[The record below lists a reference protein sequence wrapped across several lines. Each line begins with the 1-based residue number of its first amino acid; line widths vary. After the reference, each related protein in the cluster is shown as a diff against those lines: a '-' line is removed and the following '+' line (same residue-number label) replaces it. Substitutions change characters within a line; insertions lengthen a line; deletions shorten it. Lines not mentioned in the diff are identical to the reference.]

1 MNRTLYK
8 KLEDICAREYILNKL
23 SATKFRT
30 FVDFLYDDIRTW
42 DEPMNVSE
50 VDIIHR
56 IEEHMSYMVSSYL
69 TSHTRVLVWTNKL
82 LEELRIGHYFIW
94 NFNYL

>member
-42 DEPMNVSE
+42 DEPMKVSE

-69 TSHTRVLVWTNKL
+69 TKSYEGISTDKQ
-82 LEELRIGHYFIW
+82 FITGA
-94 NFNYL
+94 

>member
-56 IEEHMSYMVSSYL
+56 IGEHLSYMVSSSL
-69 TSHTRVLVWTNKL
+69 ADTCTGTTHD
-82 LEELRIGHYFIW
+82 
-94 NFNYL
+94 

>member
-23 SATKFRT
+23 SANKFRT

-42 DEPMNVSE
+42 NEPMNVSE

-69 TSHTRVLVWTNKL
+69 TKSY
-82 LEELRIGHYFIW
+82 EGIGVEKPT
-94 NFNYL
+94 LKQA

>member
-8 KLEDICAREYILNKL
+8 KLEDICEREYILNKL

-56 IEEHMSYMVSSYL
+56 IGEHLSYMVSS
-69 TSHTRVLVWTNKL
+69 L
-82 LEELRIGHYFIW
+82 LADTCTGTTHD
-94 NFNYL
+94 

>member
-56 IEEHMSYMVSSYL
+56 IEEHMSYMLSSYL
-69 TSHTRVLVWTNKL
+69 TKPYEGISM
-82 LEELRIGHYFIW
+82 EEQFITGA
-94 NFNYL
+94 

>member
-8 KLEDICAREYILNKL
+8 KLEDICAREYILIKL
-23 SATKFRT
+23 SANKFRT

-42 DEPMNVSE
+42 DKPMNVSE

-69 TSHTRVLVWTNKL
+69 NKSY
-82 LEELRIGHYFIW
+82 EGISVD
-94 NFNYL
+94 

>member
-8 KLEDICAREYILNKL
+8 KLEDICAREYIINKL
-23 SATKFRT
+23 SANKFRT

-69 TSHTRVLVWTNKL
+69 TKPYESTSMD
-82 LEELRIGHYFIW
+82 EQFITGA
-94 NFNYL
+94 

>member
-56 IEEHMSYMVSSYL
+56 IEEHMSYMVSSFL
-69 TSHTRVLVWTNKL
+69 NKSY
-82 LEELRIGHYFIW
+82 EGISMDEQSLREA
-94 NFNYL
+94 

>member
-30 FVDFLYDDIRTW
+30 FGDFLYDNIRTW
-42 DEPMNVSE
+42 EEPMNVSE

-56 IEEHMSYMVSSYL
+56 IEEHMSYMVSSFL
-69 TSHTRVLVWTNKL
+69 NKSY
-82 LEELRIGHYFIW
+82 EGISMDEQSLREA
-94 NFNYL
+94 

>member
-23 SATKFRT
+23 SSSKFRT

-42 DEPMNVSE
+42 DKPMEISE
-50 VDIIHR
+50 VDI
-56 IEEHMSYMVSSYL
+56 
-69 TSHTRVLVWTNKL
+69 T
-82 LEELRIGHYFIW
+82 
-94 NFNYL
+94 

>member
-8 KLEDICAREYILNKL
+8 KLEDICAREYIINKL
-23 SATKFRT
+23 SANKFRT

-42 DEPMNVSE
+42 DEPMNLSE

-56 IEEHMSYMVSSYL
+56 IEEHMSYMVSSFL
-69 TSHTRVLVWTNKL
+69 NKSY
-82 LEELRIGHYFIW
+82 EGISMDEQSLREA
-94 NFNYL
+94 

>member
-42 DEPMNVSE
+42 DEPMKVSE

-56 IEEHMSYMVSSYL
+56 IEEHVSFMVARIL
-69 TSHTRVLVWTNKL
+69 TDTHTGTT
-82 LEELRIGHYFIW
+82 HD
-94 NFNYL
+94 

>member
-42 DEPMNVSE
+42 DKPTDVAD

-56 IEEHMSYMVSSYL
+56 VEEHLSHMVSSSL
-69 TSHTRVLVWTNKL
+69 ADTH
-82 LEELRIGHYFIW
+82 IGTTHD
-94 NFNYL
+94 

>member
-8 KLEDICAREYILNKL
+8 KLEDICEREYILNKL

-30 FVDFLYDDIRTW
+30 FVDFLYDDIKTW
-42 DEPMNVSE
+42 NEPMNVSE
-50 VDIIHR
+50 IDIIHR

-69 TSHTRVLVWTNKL
+69 NKSY
-82 LEELRIGHYFIW
+82 EGISVD
-94 NFNYL
+94 

>member
-8 KLEDICAREYILNKL
+8 KLEDICAREYIINKL

-42 DEPMNVSE
+42 DEPMNLSE

-56 IEEHMSYMVSSYL
+56 IEEHMSYMVSRRL
-69 TSHTRVLVWTNKL
+69 ADTHIGTN
-82 LEELRIGHYFIW
+82 HD
-94 NFNYL
+94 

>member
-69 TSHTRVLVWTNKL
+69 TKSYDGISMDEQFVT
-82 LEELRIGHYFIW
+82 GA
-94 NFNYL
+94 

>member
-1 MNRTLYK
+1 MISKTLYK
-8 KLEDICAREYILNKL
+8 KLEDICAREYIINKL
-23 SATKFRT
+23 SANKFRT

-42 DEPMNVSE
+42 DKPMNVSE

-69 TSHTRVLVWTNKL
+69 NKSY
-82 LEELRIGHYFIW
+82 EGISVD
-94 NFNYL
+94 

>member
-42 DEPMNVSE
+42 DKPMNVSE

-56 IEEHMSYMVSSYL
+56 IEEHVSYMVSSFL
-69 TSHTRVLVWTNKL
+69 NKSY
-82 LEELRIGHYFIW
+82 EGISVD
-94 NFNYL
+94 

>member
-1 MNRTLYK
+1 MSKTLYK
-8 KLEDICAREYILNKL
+8 RLEDICAREYVVNRL
-23 SATKFRT
+23 SEHKFRT

-42 DEPMNVSE
+42 DKPMNVSE

-69 TSHTRVLVWTNKL
+69 NKSY
-82 LEELRIGHYFIW
+82 EGISID
-94 NFNYL
+94 